1 MRHAFFLTLPHYSE
15 GMADTELSPT
25 TGDYTGARI
34 RHLGNAVH
42 IRLATPRGS
51 YWGDPLLGSRLH
63 ELAREKD
70 VPRVRVLAR
79 QFAEEALAPLV
90 RDKRAK
96 SVTVT
101 TEDSPKDETGSGR
114 MLLYI
119 AVVDNTGQKT
129 TYKHPVK
136 VS

>member
-1 MRHAFFLTLPHYSE
+1 
-15 GMADTELSPT
+15 MADTELSPT
-25 TGDYTGARI
+25 TGDYTGKRI
-34 RHLGNAVH
+34 THLGNAVYLR
-42 IRLATPRGS
+42 ITTPLGS
-51 YWGDPLLGSRLH
+51 YWADLALGSRLH

-79 QFAEEALAPLV
+79 QYAEEALAPLV

-101 TEDSPKDETGSGR
+101 IEDSPKDATGSGR

-119 AVVDNTGQKT
+119 AVVDNTGRKHT
-129 TYKHPVK
+129 FKHPVK

>member
-1 MRHAFFLTLPHYSE
+1 
-15 GMADTELSPT
+15 MADTELSPI
-25 TGDYTGARI
+25 TGDYTGNRI
-34 RHLGNAVH
+34 RHLGNAVYV
-42 IRLATPRGS
+42 RLTTPKGS
-51 YWGDPLLGSRLH
+51 YWADPLLGSRLH

-70 VPRVRVLAR
+70 VARVRVLAR
-79 QFAEEALAPLV
+79 QYAEEALAPLV
-90 RDKRAK
+90 RDSRAR

-101 TEDSPKDETGSGR
+101 TEDTPKDETGSGR

-119 AVVDNTGQKT
+119 VVEDSTGKKT